1 MYIIKHTYIFK
12 SRAFNLII
20 FNYHGIFTGL
30 SFTCQL
36 VTWLK
41 TQEKRDTWGKM
52 SWKFLRLSYGEELLG
67 YSKNEKKETL
77 VAVIT
82 VLELR
87 WYQKRETE
95 SSLNHWVY
103 GLTLYTCLLFLFP
116 RKTLLVG
123 ELSLRAGLLSRG
135 VISTEKCNSSHK
147 RIK

>member
-1 MYIIKHTYIFK
+1 MYIIKHTYIFE

-30 SFTCQL
+30 SFYKL

-41 TQEKRDTWGKM
+41 IQEKRDTWGKI
-52 SWKFLRLSYGEELLG
+52 SWKFLRLSCREELLG
-67 YSKNEKKETL
+67 YSKNEKTETL

-82 VLELR
+82 VLKLR
-87 WYQKRETE
+87 YYQKRETE
-95 SSLNHWVY
+95 SSLNHWMY

-135 VISTEKCNSSHK
+135 VIGTEKCN
-147 RIK
+147 